1 MDDCWMDDWMIVG
14 WIVYS
19 GNKGVVAVPWS
30 SDGRH
35 ASHCVITD
43 GSGLTKFF
51 ETDHKVTHTIQC
63 WKLELLRLDFS
74 IVHRPGQMLIGCDML
89 SRCNAWTSEWRTQQE
104 AQEAHELESNPPNT
118 KLPNSLFAIIRTDLE
133 QARRPPSTP
142 MTHVNP
148 KVTGNKTVN
157 RTLLAK
163 TCDRARTLWII
174 GQGSETA
181 TIIRENLG
189 LEPLHLKSTNKK
201 TTAGNPKLPRLT

>member
-19 GNKGVVAVPWS
+19 DNKGVVAVPWS

-89 SRCNAWTSEWRTQQE
+89 SRCQTTTTDTNDPCQPQSNRQQDSEQDPSSQDLRQSKDAMDHRTRITNGDNCKGEPEKHQQ
-104 AQEAHELESNPPNT
+104 
-118 KLPNSLFAIIRTDLE
+118 
-133 QARRPPSTP
+133 RP
-142 MTHVNP
+142 
-148 KVTGNKTVN
+148 
-157 RTLLAK
+157 LLAVPSW
-163 TCDRARTLWII
+163 R
-174 GQGSETA
+174 
-181 TIIRENLG
+181 
-189 LEPLHLKSTNKK
+189 P
-201 TTAGNPKLPRLT
+201 